1 MATLF
6 PKQSTHLMIAE
17 GCTWLAGTGL
27 ASKAVSPP
35 VVEPLSGWCM
45 AEEAKSFEVK
55 SSLGTIPIFLSYATH
70 FCLKSTF
77 FIHVAFLLL
86 VFIVTVLDVIC
97 DNDNEDYMNMLMIR
111 TVTMMMM
118 TMPKG
123 WWGQSWA
130 SVCLLWADDVSQAE
144 QEVGLRQ
151 LALHVLHVTMMKMAK
166 GRLFEG
172 MLCSVIW

>member
-1 MATLF
+1 
-6 PKQSTHLMIAE
+6 
-17 GCTWLAGTGL
+17 
-27 ASKAVSPP
+27 
-35 VVEPLSGWCM
+35 M

-97 DNDNEDYMNMLMIR
+97 DNENYMNMLMMR

-118 TMPKG
+118 TMPK
-123 WWGQSWA
+123 
-130 SVCLLWADDVSQAE
+130 
-144 QEVGLRQ
+144 
-151 LALHVLHVTMMKMAK
+151 
-166 GRLFEG
+166 
-172 MLCSVIW
+172 